1 VLNKRTVL
9 PITYLG
15 PIKYYALLLNNPDS
29 EIESNENYVKQTIR
43 NRCNILSANGI
54 LSLTIPKQRS
64 KNSKTIIKDIKIC
77 YKQSWQKNHWNS
89 IKSSYSSS
97 PFFEFYMDDLKLL
110 FSRKEKYLF
119 DFNINLQE
127 YIIQE
132 LNLKNSFKI
141 STQYIKNDLDIDFRE
156 NDFKI
161 NKQNEYDQVFDNK
174 FNFSS
179 NLSIIDLLFNLGPQA
194 RFYLEEIKL

>member
-1 VLNKRTVL
+1 
-9 PITYLG
+9 
-15 PIKYYALLLNNPDS
+15 
-29 EIESNENYVKQTIR
+29 
-43 NRCNILSANGI
+43 
-54 LSLTIPKQRS
+54 
-64 KNSKTIIKDIKIC
+64 
-77 YKQSWQKNHWNS
+77 
-89 IKSSYSSS
+89 
-97 PFFEFYMDDLKLL
+97 MDDLKLL